1 MDVQNTTLDDIASV
15 VGFTATLRL
24 SAWFGEEGNLYVP
37 QKAEEGQLLVAL
49 LGMSAAQRLSEE
61 WPGEH
66 LAVPRPKQYE
76 IDFQRKQVTR
86 LIERGFT
93 TRQVAHWLRCSER
106 RVQQYLRD
114 MEVAG
119 ILPVQGPEKSEG

>member
-1 MDVQNTTLDDIASV
+1 MDIMNSTLDDIASV
-15 VGFTATLRL
+15 IGFAATLRV

-49 LGMSAAQRLSEE
+49 LGLRTAQRLSDE
-61 WPGEH
+61 WPGQH
-66 LAVPRPKQYE
+66 LSVPRPKQYE
-76 IDFQRKQVTR
+76 IDFRRRQVAR
-86 LIERGFT
+86 LLEKGFT
-93 TRQVAHWLRCSER
+93 TRQISHWLNMSER

-119 ILPVQGPEKSEG
+119 ILPVQGPEK